1 MAEKGILPEEKD
13 IFSGKRI
20 FDNQTVYGMGVL
32 YVNESKAYL
41 IDHFEQNISVDG
53 APCYCYYQA
62 VIPETVIKIR

>member
-1 MAEKGILPEEKD
+1 MAEKGFLPKEKE
-13 IFSGKRI
+13 FFTAKRI
-20 FDNQTVYGMGVL
+20 IDNQIVYGMGVL
-32 YVNESKAYL
+32 YVDESKAYL